1 MFINVNYVIQ
11 SALKCEHES
20 WFPIEDFTIKTLEKL
35 SEEAKKNNIGIK
47 IITEESP
54 YFNGTV
60 VEVKKLEK
68 TNSIPQAM
76 KYYESKGG
84 NYEKI

>member
-1 MFINVNYVIQ
+1 MSIDINYVIQ
-11 SALKCEHES
+11 SALECEHES

-47 IITEESP
+47 IITEENP
-54 YFNGTV
+54 YYNGTV

-68 TNSIPQAM
+68 INSIPQAM
-76 KYYESKGG
+76 RILRRRINDGKL
-84 NYEKI
+84 